1 MPATTQAKLK
11 SHVSPFCT
19 TGPYFPVEWA
29 DAGSDL
35 TRIGSA
41 IAQGQ
46 HLIIAGSLVEAG
58 GKPTRNSIIELW
70 QPDSTGIFRH
80 PLDPRTAQA
89 DPGFT
94 SWGRARTLADGTFR
108 LRTVMPGAYE
118 ENGVMRLPHINVMVL
133 AIGLTR
139 RLVTTLFF
147 QDAPDPVLDLV
158 PQTRRHKL
166 IAQRDPSL
174 DTDGAQGYRFDILL
188 QGEGET
194 PFFAD

>member
-1 MPATTQAKLK
+1 MPTALKLK

-19 TGPYFPVEWA
+19 TGPYFPVEWS
-29 DAGSDL
+29 DAGSDM
-35 TRIGSA
+35 TRIGNTV
-41 IAQGQ
+41 AQGQ
-46 HLIIAGSLVEAG
+46 HIVIAGSLVELG

-70 QPDSTGIFRH
+70 QPDASGIFRH
-80 PLDPRTAQA
+80 PLDPRSANA

-94 SWGRARTLADGTFR
+94 GWGRARTLADGTFR
-108 LRTVMPGAYE
+108 IRTIMPGAYE

-147 QDAPDPVLDLV
+147 QQAPDPVLDLV
-158 PQTRRHKL
+158 PPARRSKL
-166 IAQRDPSL
+166 IAQRDTSL
-174 DTDGAQGYRFDILL
+174 DQNGAHGYRFDILL